1 MRPAIGQHGGSAGTA
16 CLAELAIGF
25 IAIDLQD
32 TVIITEE
39 LLRPHAASARH
50 VAVNDRGWIDAA
62 RCPIISDHRP
72 QVAGLRFAASRCEHL
87 GCGLVDETALA
98 LQKARLLPG
107 DARLPR

>member
-16 CLAELAIGF
+16 RLAELAIGF

-39 LLRPHAASARH
+39 LLLPHAASARH

-72 QVAGLRFAASRCEHL
+72 QVAGLRLAASRRPDKRQGGKECVSQ
-87 GCGLVDETALA
+87 C
-98 LQKARLLPG
+98 KFRWS
-107 DARLPR
+107 

>member
-62 RCPIISDHRP
+62 RCPIISDHRT
-72 QVAGLRFAASRCEHL
+72 QVAGLRFRSEERRVGKEGVSKCRSRWVPYH
-87 GCGLVDETALA
+87 
-98 LQKARLLPG
+98 
-107 DARLPR
+107 

>member
-62 RCPIISDHRP
+62 RCPIISDHRS
-72 QVAGLRFAASRCEHL
+72 QVTGLRFAASPFAHL
-87 GCGLVDETALA
+87 CCGLCTAQGPS
-98 LQKARLLPG
+98 LQTPL
-107 DARLPR
+107 